1 MTCILSWHAQTPL
14 ISDLLKILKYFK
26 DPEIFYPEKH
36 KIIYSMPISGSRSF
50 FLNKSQ
56 ENMKLLFMY
65 IFTSKWIQ
73 YI

>member
-1 MTCILSWHAQTPL
+1 MTCILSWHAQAPL

-50 FLNKSQ
+50 FFKQKSRKY
-56 ENMKLLFMY
+56 ETLIHVY
-65 IFTSKWIQ
+65 IHF
-73 YI
+73 